1 MRSVAEGR
9 VPRVLALAEEGV
21 PVFFGGEGLRGKTGA
36 LVGAVAPGLAGGLA
50 AGAVVVGL
58 PCFEDDFAGGGS
70 GDLGFGH
77 AGKMTACQ
85 GMGKEKIAR
94 EWGGPGPLSHPSR

>member
-1 MRSVAEGR
+1 
-9 VPRVLALAEEGV
+9 VLALTEEGV
-21 PVFFGGEGLRGKTGA
+21 PVFLGGEWLRGEAGA
-36 LVGAVAPGLAGGLA
+36 FVGAVAPGLAGGLA

-85 GMGKEKIAR
+85 GMGKEKFVL
-94 EWGGPGPLSHPSR
+94 G